1 MYVFLFLANSTHT
14 DHNKLPSVSP
24 DLRKSKLR
32 KGGICPHKKSTKDLN
47 CFGSLPSSS
56 LTQHFALSETL
67 VLMLGHGK
75 GTWGVYQNLMLIL
88 LLSFSFCFYY
98 RAEKAASCLLPNTCL
113 GIATY
118 IIARFESNEV
128 GLTWDKVSASPT
140 PEDDFSFSMVLGMFI
155 IQSIIYGIIA
165 WYVILHTSRYGST

>member
-1 MYVFLFLANSTHT
+1 MGRVREEFPRILYWS
-14 DHNKLPSVSP
+14 
-24 DLRKSKLR
+24 
-32 KGGICPHKKSTKDLN
+32 
-47 CFGSLPSSS
+47 
-56 LTQHFALSETL
+56 HFWL
-67 VLMLGHGK
+67 
-75 GTWGVYQNLMLIL
+75 
-88 LLSFSFCFYY
+88 FSFCFYC

-140 PEDDFSFSMVLGMFI
+140 PEDDFSFSMVLGMLI

-165 WYVILHTSRYGST
+165 WYVILYTSCYSSTWPCSHPKGSLQIQLCLLTPGQLGLFTGEKRLHLNNRNSIVVT

>member
-1 MYVFLFLANSTHT
+1 M
-14 DHNKLPSVSP
+14 PS
-24 DLRKSKLR
+24 L
-32 KGGICPHKKSTKDLN
+32 KKNTQYLN
-47 CFGSLPSSS
+47 GFGPLPSSP
-56 LTQHFALSETL
+56 LTQRFALSEKL
-67 VLMLGHGK
+67 VFMLCHLK
-75 GTWGVYQNLMLIL
+75 GRWGVYQNLILIPL
-88 LLSFSFCFYY
+88 WSFFFLFYC

-140 PEDDFSFSMVLGMFI
+140 PEDDFSFSMVLGMLI

-165 WYVILHTSRYGST
+165 WYVILYISRYSST

>member
-1 MYVFLFLANSTHT
+1 
-14 DHNKLPSVSP
+14 
-24 DLRKSKLR
+24 
-32 KGGICPHKKSTKDLN
+32 
-47 CFGSLPSSS
+47 
-56 LTQHFALSETL
+56 
-67 VLMLGHGK
+67 MLGHGK
-75 GTWGVYQNLMLIL
+75 GTWGVYQIL
-88 LLSFSFCFYY
+88 YWSHFSLFSLRFYC

-140 PEDDFSFSMVLGMFI
+140 PEDGFSFSMVLGMLI

-165 WYVILHTSRYGST
+165 WYVILYISCYISTWPCGHPKGSMQIHLCLLIPGHLGLFTGERHLHLDDRNSIVVT